1 MAVKV
6 RLHVQNE
13 DNQGTT
19 TNEDFELTRIPIV
32 GEDVSLEGGTLY
44 RVRRVFHT
52 PYRSEKHGSPESLRY
67 DAEVWLSM
75 LKEPAGN
82 EWLDSH

>member
-1 MAVKV
+1 MPVKV

-13 DNQGTT
+13 DNQGVT
-19 TNEDFELTRIPIV
+19 TNEDFELTRIPLV

-52 PYRSEKHGSPESLRY
+52 PYRSEKHGSPENLRY
-67 DAEVWLSM
+67 DAEVWVSK
-75 LKEPAGN
+75 LKEGEGN
-82 EWLDSH
+82 KWLDSH